1 MNTENE
7 DYKIET
13 KIENNSLQISV
24 QDTKNQNE
32 YIGLFSKEFLSEKE
46 EFFKYF
52 QLDGILGFFSE
63 IIKAKKYQINFDS
76 IKLAIILEYTKDKKF
91 ELIIPKKELNN

>member
-7 DYKIET
+7 DDKIET

-32 YIGLFSKEFLSEKE
+32 YIGLFSKEFLSEK
-46 EFFKYF
+46 KN
-52 QLDGILGFFSE
+52 FSN
-63 IIKAKKYQINFDS
+63 ISN
-76 IKLAIILEYTKDKKF
+76 
-91 ELIIPKKELNN
+91 

>member
-1 MNTENE
+1 MINSLNLIKYNKKKMNTENE

-32 YIGLFSKEFLSEKE
+32 YIGLFSKEFLSEK
-46 EFFKYF
+46 KN
-52 QLDGILGFFSE
+52 FSN
-63 IIKAKKYQINFDS
+63 ISN
-76 IKLAIILEYTKDKKF
+76 
-91 ELIIPKKELNN
+91 